1 MTKPADLDRR
11 LARVQLLLLDVDG
24 VLTDGGV
31 TWNNQGIESKTF
43 HIRDGLGLKLWQ
55 RAGCRTGIVT
65 GRSSHVVQLRAG
77 ELGIGIV
84 RQGVEDKLA
93 TAAAVLAECGVSW
106 EETAFI
112 GDDLPDLPVIARC
125 GVGIAVADACAEV
138 RAAAA
143 LVTTLTGGRG
153 AVREAIEHLLRARG
167 GGEAVGPGG
176 GDVGEVEKDGVAGA
190 DGEGGECSAE
200 GVVDTETQIAVLWA
214 AW

>member
-1 MTKPADLDRR
+1 MAAKTTELERR

-31 TWNNQGIESKTF
+31 TWNNQGIELKTF

-55 RAGCRTGIVT
+55 RAGCRAGIVT
-65 GRSSHVVQLRAG
+65 GRSSHVVQLRAE

-84 RQGVEDKLA
+84 RQGVDDKLA
-93 TAAAVLAECGVSW
+93 TTEAILADGGLSW

-143 LVTTLTGGRG
+143 LVTTLPGGKG
-153 AVREAIEHLLRARG
+153 AVREAIERMLKARSG
-167 GGEAVGPGG
+167 WEAITARYSMRPVSP
-176 GDVGEVEKDGVAGA
+176 
-190 DGEGGECSAE
+190 
-200 GVVDTETQIAVLWA
+200 
-214 AW
+214 

>member
-1 MTKPADLDRR
+1 MATPSDLDRR

-84 RQGVEDKLA
+84 RQGVEDKLE
-93 TAAAVLAECGVSW
+93 TAAAILAETGLSW

-125 GVGIAVADACAEV
+125 GAGIAVADACAEV

-143 LVTTLTGGRG
+143 LVTTLPGGRG
-153 AVREAIEHLLRARG
+153 AVREAIERMLRARG
-167 GGEAVGPGG
+167 GWEAIT
-176 GDVGEVEKDGVAGA
+176 ARY
-190 DGEGGECSAE
+190 
-200 GVVDTETQIAVLWA
+200 AVRHG
-214 AW
+214 

>member
-1 MTKPADLDRR
+1 MPSAADLDRR

-55 RAGCRTGIVT
+55 RAGCRAGIVT

-93 TAAAVLAECGVSW
+93 TTAAILADLGLAW
-106 EETAFI
+106 EDAAFI

-143 LVTTLTGGRG
+143 LVTDLPGGRG
-153 AVREAIEHLLRARG
+153 AVREAIERLLGARG
-167 GGEAVGPGG
+167 SWESIVGRYAVQRG
-176 GDVGEVEKDGVAGA
+176 
-190 DGEGGECSAE
+190 
-200 GVVDTETQIAVLWA
+200 
-214 AW
+214 

>member
-1 MTKPADLDRR
+1 MARSSAELDRR

-55 RAGCRTGIVT
+55 RTGCRAGIVT
-65 GRSSHVVQLRAG
+65 GRASHVVQLRAT

-93 TAAAVLAECGVSW
+93 TTEAILAETGVSW

-112 GDDLPDLPVIARC
+112 GDDLPDLAVITKC
-125 GVGIAVADACAEV
+125 GVGVAVADACAEV
-138 RAAAA
+138 RAAASM
-143 LVTTLTGGRG
+143 VTQVPGGKG
-153 AVREAIEHLLRARG
+153 AVREVIERLLRARG
-167 GGEAVGPGG
+167 SWDSIVARYAAVRG
-176 GDVGEVEKDGVAGA
+176 
-190 DGEGGECSAE
+190 
-200 GVVDTETQIAVLWA
+200 
-214 AW
+214 